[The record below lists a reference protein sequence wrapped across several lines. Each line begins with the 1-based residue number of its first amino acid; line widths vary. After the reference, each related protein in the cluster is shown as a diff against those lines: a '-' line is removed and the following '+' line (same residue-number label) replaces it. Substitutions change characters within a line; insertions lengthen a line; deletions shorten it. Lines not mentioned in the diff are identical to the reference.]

1 MRITIVTNAFGC
13 GGSERVVALWCNGF
27 TDRGHQVTVLNM
39 SHPDNMRFFPLPPS
53 VELISLDL
61 MQTSRNG
68 FEAVSATF
76 KRLTKMRRII
86 PRTKPDRVITLY
98 PQINVLSILA
108 MRGTGIPV
116 YVSEHN
122 DPNLCANGEIWETLR
137 PWVYRWAAKVISVS
151 QGVDRALVS
160 YSK

>member
-1 MRITIVTNAFGC
+1 
-13 GGSERVVALWCNGF
+13 
-27 TDRGHQVTVLNM
+27 
-39 SHPDNMRFFPLPPS
+39 
-53 VELISLDL
+53 

-122 DPNLCANGEIWETLR
+122 DPNLCANGKSGKRCVLGFIAGR
-137 PWVYRWAAKVISVS
+137 RRWSA
-151 QGVDRALVS
+151 
-160 YSK
+160 

>member
-1 MRITIVTNAFGC
+1 
-13 GGSERVVALWCNGF
+13 
-27 TDRGHQVTVLNM
+27 
-39 SHPDNMRFFPLPPS
+39 
-53 VELISLDL
+53 

-98 PQINVLSILA
+98 PQLNVLSILA
-108 MRGTGIPV
+108 LRGTGIPV

-137 PWVYRWAAKVISVS
+137 PWVYRWAAKVVSVS
-151 QGVDRALVS
+151 QGVDRALS
-160 YSK
+160 YLPAHKRCVILIRWSLKLTMRRCLRSLERTVIVLGLSVWDDYPTKRGTTS